1 MPATHA
7 NVARKS
13 LTGRRW
19 GVSRV
24 LVWVAMVGCSGRPG
38 PVDVVEVDPTE
49 ASRSLIAEHDKS
61 GDGALSEDELTLL
74 GAVRGRMNKYDADGD
89 GKISQVELED
99 GLKRV
104 FDGRTGLLSASCR
117 VTQNGRPLVGAY
129 VYFVP
134 ISLLKDLVPIA
145 SGVTESGGLANL
157 SIQKEDLPKN
167 APPVSGLIRPGLY
180 AIEVT
185 HPSLKIPEIYNVRT
199 TLGQEVTQETCS
211 GGPLQ
216 IALKF

>member
-1 MPATHA
+1 MPVTHA
-7 NVARKS
+7 NFARK
-13 LTGRRW
+13 LLA
-19 GVSRV
+19 SRQWAV
-24 LVWVAMVGCSGRPG
+24 GSALAAAMAAGCSGRPG
-38 PVDVVEVDPTE
+38 AVDVVDIDPTD
-49 ASRSLIAEHDKS
+49 ASRALIAEHDKS
-61 GDGALSEDELTLL
+61 GDGALSEDELAML
-74 GAVRGRMNKYDADGD
+74 GAIRSRMNKYDADGD
-89 GKISQVELED
+89 GKISKLELED

-134 ISLLKDLVPIA
+134 IALLKDLVPVA

-157 SIQKEDLPKN
+157 SIQKDDLPKN

-185 HPSLKIPEIYNVRT
+185 HPSLKIPEIYNVKT